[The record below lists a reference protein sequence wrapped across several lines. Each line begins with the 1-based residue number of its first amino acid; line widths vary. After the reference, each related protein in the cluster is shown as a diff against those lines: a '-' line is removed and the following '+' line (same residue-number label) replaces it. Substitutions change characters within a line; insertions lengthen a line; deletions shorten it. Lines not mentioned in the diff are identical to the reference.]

1 MTSLRTDAEDLF
13 NNDAPPTEKEEEEEI
28 LQKITDKYEI
38 EKIRDTM
45 DKQGKVPESI
55 YFFFMA
61 VTATNLIMP

>member
-1 MTSLRTDAEDLF
+1 MTSLGTEAEDLF

-45 DKQGKVPESI
+45 DE
-55 YFFFMA
+55 
-61 VTATNLIMP
+61 